1 MTFPALPR
9 FGTAIDRAL
18 DIIESALRRLAGMAL
33 ADAVVLPPQLINTTD
48 TRIYHGLGRLP
59 RGYWIVKSPA
69 VVNVVGDG
77 LVPESKDPANFMTLR
92 MAFPDTV
99 TLIVF

>member
-1 MTFPALPR
+1 MIGLNLPR
-9 FGTAIDRAL
+9 FGSPIDRAL
-18 DIIESALRRLAGMAL
+18 DAIEGFCRRVALMAL

-59 RGYWIVKSPA
+59 VGRFLVKNPG
-69 VVNVVGDG
+69 VGDVLADG
-77 LVPESKDPANFMTLR
+77 LVPESKDPANFITLR
-92 MAFPDTV
+92 MSFPGTV